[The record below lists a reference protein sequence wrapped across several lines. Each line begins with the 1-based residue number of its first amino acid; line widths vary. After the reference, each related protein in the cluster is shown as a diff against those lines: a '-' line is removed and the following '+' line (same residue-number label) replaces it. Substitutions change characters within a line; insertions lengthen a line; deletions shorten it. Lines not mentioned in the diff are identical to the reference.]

1 LNPFLN
7 RIQIIIV
14 VLTGNNQNDMTKP
27 ILPVN
32 SPKVINAWC
41 SYDIANSAYMLSV
54 NTVLYPIFYQQ
65 VTQKAFGSEM
75 VKFMGLNIKNTV
87 LYEYAIALGYFLVIL
102 MTLSLSGIADLGGY
116 RKRFMQSFTVLGSFA
131 CMGLYFFKGENILLG
146 LLLPM
151 LAVLG
156 FAGSLVYYNSFLPI
170 IATPDQ
176 HDRVSAK
183 GFSFGYAGS
192 MILLIFNIFS
202 LQNYQLF
209 GFADSLE
216 AIRFSFIEVGI
227 WWLAISQIAF
237 YYLREERK
245 VVSWDVTLFTR
256 GFHEVINVFG
266 YIKKHKTM
274 YRFLLS
280 FFFFSMGV
288 QTIIIVASLF
298 GKAEL
303 GITDT
308 KLIMTIL
315 IIQLVAILG
324 AYIFGRVSTRFG
336 NRTSLLW
343 MLGIW
348 IFVCLSAYYI
358 HQEIQFYCLSALLG
372 LVMGGIQS
380 QARSTWSKLI
390 PSDTT
395 DTASY
400 FSFYDSTEKFAI
412 VIGML
417 GFGIIEQITGS
428 MRNSTLLLSL
438 FFIVSFLIIAFT
450 KLKKNEPSLA

>member
-1 LNPFLN
+1 
-7 RIQIIIV
+7 
-14 VLTGNNQNDMTKP
+14 
-27 ILPVN
+27 
-32 SPKVINAWC
+32 
-41 SYDIANSAYMLSV
+41 
-54 NTVLYPIFYQQ
+54 VLYPIFYQQ

-75 VKFMGLNIKNTV
+75 VTFMGLNIKNTV

-102 MTLSLSGIADLGGY
+102 MTLSLSGIADLGGF
-116 RKRFMQSFTVLGSFA
+116 RKRFMQSFTMLGSFA
-131 CMGLYFFKGENILLG
+131 CMGLFFFKGENIGLG

-170 IATPDQ
+170 IATSDR
-176 HDRVSAK
+176 HDRISAK

-202 LQNYQLF
+202 LQKYQLF
-209 GFADSLE
+209 GFSDSLE

-227 WWLAISQIAF
+227 WWLTISQIAF

-245 VVSWDVTLFTR
+245 VVHWDVTIFTR
-256 GFHEVINVFG
+256 GFHEVFNVFG

-315 IIQLVAILG
+315 IIQVVAILG
-324 AYIFGRVSTRFG
+324 AFIFGRVSTRFG

-343 MLGIW
+343 MLAIW
-348 IFVCLSAYYI
+348 VFVCFSAYNVHDEY
-358 HQEIQFYCLSALLG
+358 QFYVLSALVG

-390 PSDTT
+390 PSNTT

-400 FSFYDSTEKFAI
+400 FSFYDSTEKLAI

-450 KLKKNEPSLA
+450 KLKKEESSLA

>member
-1 LNPFLN
+1 MK
-7 RIQIIIV
+7 R
-14 VLTGNNQNDMTKP
+14 P

-41 SYDIANSAYMLSV
+41 SYDIANSAYILSV

-75 VKFMGLNIKNTV
+75 VTFMGLNIKNTV

-116 RKRFMQSFTVLGSFA
+116 RKRFMQSFTMLGSFA
-131 CMGLYFFKGENILLG
+131 CMGLFFFKGENIGLG

-170 IATPDQ
+170 IATSDR
-176 HDRVSAK
+176 HDRISAK

-202 LQNYQLF
+202 LQKYQLF
-209 GFADSLE
+209 GFSDSLE

-227 WWLAISQIAF
+227 WWLTISQIAF

-245 VVSWDVTLFTR
+245 VVHWDVTIFTR
-256 GFHEVINVFG
+256 GFHEVFNVFG

-315 IIQLVAILG
+315 IIQVVAILG
-324 AYIFGRVSTRFG
+324 AVIFGRVSTRFG

-343 MLGIW
+343 MLAIW
-348 IFVCLSAYYI
+348 VFVCFSAYNVHNEY
-358 HQEIQFYCLSALLG
+358 QFYVLSALVG

-390 PSDTT
+390 PSNTT

-400 FSFYDSTEKFAI
+400 FSFYDSTEKLAI

-417 GFGIIEQITGS
+417 SFGIIEQITGS

-450 KLKKNEPSLA
+450 KLKKEESSLA

>member
-1 LNPFLN
+1 
-7 RIQIIIV
+7 
-14 VLTGNNQNDMTKP
+14 MTKP

-32 SPKVINAWC
+32 STKVINAWC

-65 VTQKAFGSEM
+65 VTRKAFGSEM
-75 VKFMGLNIKNTV
+75 VTFMGMNIRNTV

-116 RKRFMQSFTVLGSFA
+116 RKRFMQSFTVLGSLA
-131 CMGLYFFKGENILLG
+131 CMGLYFFTGENILLG

-156 FAGSLVYYNSFLPI
+156 FAGSLVYYNSFLPL

-176 HDRVSAK
+176 HDRISAK

-192 MILLIFNIFS
+192 MLLLIFNIFS
-202 LQNYQLF
+202 LQNYTMF
-209 GFADSLE
+209 GFSDSLE

-227 WWLAISQIAF
+227 WWLAVSQIAF
-237 YYLREERK
+237 YFLREERK
-245 VVSWDVTLFTR
+245 EVSWDVSLFTR

-308 KLIMTIL
+308 RLIMTIL

-324 AYIFGRVSTRFG
+324 ASVFGRVSARFG

-343 MLGIW
+343 MLAVW
-348 IFVCLSAYYI
+348 IFICFSAYSI
-358 HQEIQFYCLSALLG
+358 HTENQFYILSALLG

-390 PSDTT
+390 PSDTR

-450 KLKKNEPSLA
+450 KLKKDESSIV

>member
-1 LNPFLN
+1 MQRP
-7 RIQIIIV
+7 V
-14 VLTGNNQNDMTKP
+14 
-27 ILPVN
+27 LPVN

-41 SYDIANSAYMLSV
+41 SYDIANSAYILSV

-75 VKFMGLNIKNTV
+75 VMFMGINIKNTV

-102 MTLSLSGIADLGGY
+102 LTLSLSGIADLGGY
-116 RKRFMQSFTVLGSFA
+116 RKRFMQSFTLLGSFA
-131 CMGLYFFKGENILLG
+131 CMGLFFFTGENILLG

-170 IATPDQ
+170 IATPDRY
-176 HDRVSAK
+176 DRISAK

-192 MILLIFNIFS
+192 MLLLIFNIFS
-202 LQNYQLF
+202 LKNYQLF
-209 GFADSLE
+209 GFSDSLE

-227 WWLAISQIAF
+227 WWLAVSQIAF

-245 VVSWDVTLFTR
+245 TVKWDVSIFTR
-256 GFHEVINVFG
+256 GFREVSNVFG

-298 GKAEL
+298 GKSEL

-315 IIQLVAILG
+315 IIQVVAILG
-324 AYIFGRVSTRFG
+324 AFIFGRVSSRFG
-336 NRTSLLW
+336 NKTSLLW
-343 MLGIW
+343 MLAIW
-348 IFVCLSAYYI
+348 IFVCLSAYYV
-358 HQEIQFYCLSALLG
+358 HDELQFYILSALLG

-380 QARSTWSKLI
+380 QARSTWSKLM
-390 PSDTT
+390 PSATT

-400 FSFYDSTEKFAI
+400 FSFYDSTEKLAI

-417 GFGIIEQITGS
+417 GFGIIEQVTGS
-428 MRNSTLLLSL
+428 MRNGTLLLSL
-438 FFIVSFLIIAFT
+438 FFVVSFLIIAFT
-450 KLKKNEPSLA
+450 KLKKEESSPAYK

>member
-1 LNPFLN
+1 M
-7 RIQIIIV
+7 RR
-14 VLTGNNQNDMTKP
+14 P
-27 ILPVN
+27 ILPIN
-32 SPKVINAWC
+32 SPKVIKAWC
-41 SYDIANSAYMLSV
+41 SYDIANSAYILSV

-65 VTQKAFGSEM
+65 VTQKAFGSEIIP
-75 VKFMGLNIKNTV
+75 FMGLNIKNTV
-87 LYEYAIALGYFLVIL
+87 LYEYAIALGYLIVIL
-102 MTLSLSGIADLGGY
+102 LTLSLSGIADMGGY
-116 RKRFMQSFTVLGSFA
+116 RKRFMQFFTVLGSFA
-131 CMGLYFFKGENILLG
+131 CIGLFGFTGANIGLG

-170 IATPDQ
+170 IATPDR
-176 HDRVSAK
+176 HDRISAM
-183 GFSFGYAGS
+183 GFSYGYAGS
-192 MILLIFNIFS
+192 MLLLIFNIFS
-202 LQNYQLF
+202 LENYQMF
-209 GFADSLE
+209 GFSDKLE

-227 WWLAISQIAF
+227 WWLAVSQIAF

-245 VVSWDVTLFTR
+245 KVQLDSTIFKR
-256 GFHEVINVFG
+256 GFNEVFKVLA
-266 YIKKHKTM
+266 YIRKHKSM
-274 YRFLLS
+274 YRFLLA

-288 QTIIIVASLF
+288 QTIIIIASLF

-303 GITDT
+303 GISDT

-324 AYIFGRVSTRFG
+324 AYLFGRVSSRFG
-336 NRTSLLW
+336 NKTSLLW

-348 IFVCLSAYYI
+348 VFVCFSAYTVHDEY
-358 HQEIQFYCLSALLG
+358 QFYVLAALVG

-390 PSDTT
+390 PPDTT

-400 FSFYDSTEKFAI
+400 FSFYDSTEKLAI

-417 GFGIIEQITGS
+417 GFGLIEQLTGS

-438 FFIVSFLIIAFT
+438 FFIVSFVIIAITRFE
-450 KLKKNEPSLA
+450 KEEPIVV

>member
-1 LNPFLN
+1 
-7 RIQIIIV
+7 
-14 VLTGNNQNDMTKP
+14 MTRP

-32 SPKVINAWC
+32 STKVINAWC

-65 VTQKAFGSEM
+65 VTKKAFGSEM
-75 VKFMGLNIKNTV
+75 VTFMGMNIKNTV

-102 MTLSLSGIADLGGY
+102 LTLSLSGIADLGGY

-131 CMGLYFFKGENILLG
+131 CMGLFFFTGENITLG

-170 IATPDQ
+170 IATPDR
-176 HDRVSAK
+176 HDRISAK

-202 LQNYQLF
+202 LQNYQMF
-209 GFADSLE
+209 GFSDSLE
-216 AIRFSFIEVGI
+216 AIQFSFILVGV
-227 WWLAISQIAF
+227 WWLAVSQIAF
-237 YYLREERK
+237 YFLREERK
-245 VVSWDVTLFTR
+245 EVSWDVTIFTR
-256 GFHEVINVFG
+256 GFHEVFNVFG

-303 GITDT
+303 GISDT

-324 AYIFGRVSTRFG
+324 AYFFGRVSTRYG

-348 IFVCLSAYYI
+348 VFVCLSAYYV
-358 HQEIQFYCLSALLG
+358 HEEIQFYVLSALLG

-380 QARSTWSKLI
+380 QARSTWSKLM

-417 GFGIIEQITGS
+417 GFGIIEQVTGN

-450 KLKKNEPSLA
+450 KLKKDETSLA

>member
-1 LNPFLN
+1 MK
-7 RIQIIIV
+7 R
-14 VLTGNNQNDMTKP
+14 P
-27 ILPVN
+27 ILPIN

-41 SYDIANSAYMLSV
+41 SYDIANSAYVLSV

-75 VKFMGLNIKNTV
+75 VTFMGLNIKNTV
-87 LYEYAIALGYFLVIL
+87 LYEYAIALGYFLVIIL
-102 MTLSLSGIADLGGY
+102 TLSLSGIADMGGY
-116 RKRFMQSFTVLGSFA
+116 RKRFMQTFTTLGSFA
-131 CMGLYFFKGENILLG
+131 CMGLFFFTGANIWLG

-170 IATPDQ
+170 IATPDR
-176 HDRVSAK
+176 HDRISAR

-192 MILLIFNIFS
+192 MILLIFNILS
-202 LQNYQLF
+202 LEKYEWF
-209 GFADSLE
+209 GFSDGLE

-227 WWLAISQIAF
+227 WWLVVSQIAF
-237 YYLREERK
+237 YYLREEHK
-245 VVSWDVTLFTR
+245 AVKWDVTIFTR
-256 GFHEVINVFG
+256 GFHEVFNVLG
-266 YIKKHKTM
+266 YIRKHKTM

-303 GITDT
+303 GVSDT
-308 KLIMTIL
+308 MLIVTIL
-315 IIQLVAILG
+315 IIQAVAILG
-324 AYIFGRVSTRFG
+324 AFLFGRVSTRFG

-343 MLGIW
+343 MLAIW
-348 IFVCLSAYYI
+348 IIICFSAYKV
-358 HQEIQFYCLSALLG
+358 QTEFQFYALSALVG

-400 FSFYDSTEKFAI
+400 FSFYDSTEKLAI

-450 KLKKNEPSLA
+450 KLKKEESS

>member
-1 LNPFLN
+1 M
-7 RIQIIIV
+7 RR
-14 VLTGNNQNDMTKP
+14 P
-27 ILPVN
+27 ILPIN

-41 SYDIANSAYMLSV
+41 SYDIANSAYILSV

-65 VTQKAFGSEM
+65 VTRKAFGSEM
-75 VKFMGLNIKNTV
+75 VTFMGLNMKNTV
-87 LYEYAIALGYFLVIL
+87 LYEYAIAMGYFLVIL

-131 CMGLYFFKGENILLG
+131 CMGLFFFKGENIGLG

-170 IATPDQ
+170 IATPDR
-176 HDRVSAK
+176 HDRISAK

-202 LQNYQLF
+202 VQKYQLF

-227 WWLAISQIAF
+227 WWLAVSQIAF
-237 YYLREERK
+237 YYLREDRK
-245 VVSWDVTLFTR
+245 VVHWDLTIFTR
-256 GFHEVINVFG
+256 GFHEVFVVFG

-288 QTIIIVASLF
+288 QTVIIVASLF

-303 GITDT
+303 GISDT
-308 KLIMTIL
+308 MLIMTIL

-324 AYIFGRVSTRFG
+324 AFVFGMVSTRFG

-348 IFVCLSAYYI
+348 IFVCFSAYNV
-358 HQEIQFYCLSALLG
+358 HDDIQFYVLSALVG

-390 PSDTT
+390 PTHKSDT
-395 DTASY
+395 AAY
-400 FSFYDSTEKFAI
+400 FSFYDSTEKLAI

-450 KLKKNEPSLA
+450 KLKKEESSLT

>member
-1 LNPFLN
+1 MHRP
-7 RIQIIIV
+7 V
-14 VLTGNNQNDMTKP
+14 
-27 ILPVN
+27 LPVN

-41 SYDIANSAYMLSV
+41 TYDIANSAYMLSV

-75 VKFMGLNIKNTV
+75 VAFMGVNIKNTV

-102 MTLSLSGIADLGGY
+102 LTLSLSGIADLGGY
-116 RKRFMQSFTVLGSFA
+116 RKRFMQFFTTLGSFA
-131 CMGLYFFKGENILLG
+131 CMGLFFFTGENLMLG
-146 LLLPM
+146 LVFPM
-151 LAVLG
+151 LAVIG

-170 IATPDQ
+170 IASPDR
-176 HDRVSAK
+176 HDRISAK

-192 MILLIFNIFS
+192 MLLLIFNIFS
-202 LQNYQLF
+202 LQQFQVF
-209 GFADSLE
+209 GFSNSLE
-216 AIRFSFIEVGI
+216 ALRFSFIEVGI
-227 WWLAISQIAF
+227 WWLAVSQIAF

-245 VVSWDVTLFTR
+245 EIRWNATILTK

-315 IIQLVAILG
+315 IIQFVAIAG
-324 AYIFGRVSTRFG
+324 SYVFGRVSTRFG

-343 MLGIW
+343 MLAIW
-348 IFVCLSAYYI
+348 IFICLSAYI
-358 HQEIQFYCLSALLG
+358 VHTELQFYILSALVG

-390 PSDTT
+390 PSGTT

-400 FSFYDSTEKFAI
+400 FSFYDSTEKLAI
-412 VIGML
+412 VVGML
-417 GFGIIEQITGS
+417 GFGIIEQVTGN

-450 KLKKNEPSLA
+450 KLKKEETLTV

>member
-1 LNPFLN
+1 MQ
-7 RIQIIIV
+7 R
-14 VLTGNNQNDMTKP
+14 P

-32 SPKVINAWC
+32 STKVINAWC
-41 SYDIANSAYMLSV
+41 SYDIANSAYILSV

-65 VTQKAFGSEM
+65 VTRKAFGSEM
-75 VKFMGLNIKNTV
+75 VTLMGLNIKNTV
-87 LYEYAIALGYFLVIL
+87 MYEYAIALGYFIVIL
-102 MTLSLSGIADLGGY
+102 LTLALSGIADLGGY
-116 RKRFMQSFTVLGSFA
+116 RKRFMQFFTMLGSFA
-131 CMGLYFFKGENILLG
+131 CMGLFFFTGENIGLG

-170 IATPDQ
+170 IATPDH
-176 HDRVSAK
+176 HDRISAR

-202 LQNYQLF
+202 LQKYQLF
-209 GFADSLE
+209 GFSGSLE

-227 WWLAISQIAF
+227 WWLAVSQVAF

-245 VVSWDVTLFTR
+245 VVHWDVSLFTR
-256 GFHEVINVFG
+256 GFHEVFNVFG
-266 YIKKHKTM
+266 YIRKHKTM

-324 AYIFGRVSTRFG
+324 AFLFGRVSTRFG

-343 MLGIW
+343 MLAIW
-348 IFVCLSAYYI
+348 VFVCFSAYNVRD
-358 HQEIQFYCLSALLG
+358 EVQFYILSALVG

-380 QARSTWSKLI
+380 QARSTWSKLM
-390 PSDTT
+390 PSDTK

-400 FSFYDSTEKFAI
+400 FSFYDSTEKLAI

-450 KLKKNEPSLA
+450 KLKKEEPSTA

>member
-1 LNPFLN
+1 M
-7 RIQIIIV
+7 RR
-14 VLTGNNQNDMTKP
+14 P

-41 SYDIANSAYMLSV
+41 SYDIANSAYILSV
-54 NTVLYPIFYQQ
+54 NTVLYPIFYEQ
-65 VTQKAFGSEM
+65 VTRKAFGSEM
-75 VKFMGLNIKNTV
+75 VTFVGLNIKNTV
-87 LYEYAIALGYFLVIL
+87 LYEYAIALGYFMVIL
-102 MTLSLSGIADLGGY
+102 LTLSLSGIADLSGY
-116 RKRFMQSFTVLGSFA
+116 RKRFMQAFTILGSFA
-131 CMGLYFFKGENILLG
+131 CMGLFFFTGENIGLG
-146 LLLPM
+146 LMFPM

-170 IATPDQ
+170 IATPDH
-176 HDRVSAK
+176 HDRISAK

-192 MILLIFNIFS
+192 MLLLIFNIFS
-202 LQNYQLF
+202 LQNYQFF
-209 GFADSLE
+209 GFSNSLE

-227 WWLAISQIAF
+227 WWLAVSQIAF
-237 YYLREERK
+237 YFLREERK
-245 VVSWDVTLFTR
+245 VVQWDVSIFTR
-256 GFHEVINVFG
+256 GFHEVFNVFG
-266 YIKKHKTM
+266 YIRKHKTM

-315 IIQLVAILG
+315 IIQLVAIFG
-324 AYIFGRVSTRFG
+324 AYIFGRVSARFG

-343 MLGIW
+343 MLAIW
-348 IFVCLSAYYI
+348 ILICISAYYVYT
-358 HQEIQFYCLSALLG
+358 EMQFYILSALLG
-372 LVMGGIQS
+372 MVMGGIQS

-390 PSDTT
+390 PSGTT

-400 FSFYDSTEKFAI
+400 FSFYDSTEKLAI

-417 GFGIIEQITGS
+417 GFGIIEQVTGN

-450 KLKKNEPSLA
+450 KLKKEEPALA

>member
-1 LNPFLN
+1 MTRP
-7 RIQIIIV
+7 
-14 VLTGNNQNDMTKP
+14 VLP
-27 ILPVN
+27 IN
-32 SPKVINAWC
+32 SKKVINAWC
-41 SYDIANSAYMLSV
+41 SYDIANSAYILSV
-54 NTVLYPIFYQQ
+54 NTVLYPIYYQI
-65 VTQKAFGSEM
+65 VTKNAFGSVM
-75 VKFMGLNIKNTV
+75 VKFLGVSIKNTV
-87 LYEYAIALGYFLVIL
+87 LYEYAIALGYLLVIFL
-102 MTLSLSGIADLGGY
+102 TLSLSGIADMGGY
-116 RKRFMQSFTVLGSFA
+116 RKRFMQSFTLLGSLA
-131 CMGLYFFKGENILLG
+131 CLGLYYFNGANIGLG

-170 IATPDQ
+170 IATPDL
-176 HDRVSAK
+176 HDRISAR

-202 LQNYQLF
+202 LENYQMF
-209 GFADSLE
+209 GFADKLE
-216 AIRFSFIEVGI
+216 AIRFSFIEVGF
-227 WWLAISQIAF
+227 WWLLVSQIAF

-245 VVSWDVTLFTR
+245 KVKLDTSIFTR
-256 GFHEVINVFG
+256 GFHEVIVVFG
-266 YIKKHKTM
+266 YIRKHKAM
-274 YRFLLS
+274 SRFLLS

-288 QTIIIVASLF
+288 QTVIIVASLF

-324 AYIFGRVSTRFG
+324 AFIFGRVSSRFG
-336 NRTSLLW
+336 NKTSLLW
-343 MLGIW
+343 MLSIW
-348 IFVCLSAYYI
+348 IFICISAYLVHHEY
-358 HQEIQFYCLSALLG
+358 QFYCLAALVG

-390 PSDTT
+390 PAGNN

-400 FSFYDSTEKFAI
+400 FSFYDSTEKLAI

-417 GFGIIEQITGS
+417 GFGLIEQLTGS

-438 FFIVSFLIIAFT
+438 FFIVSIVIIAVT
-450 KLKKNEPSLA
+450 KLEKEEPNL

>member
-1 LNPFLN
+1 MRRPLL
-7 RIQIIIV
+7 
-14 VLTGNNQNDMTKP
+14 P
-27 ILPVN
+27 IN

-41 SYDIANSAYMLSV
+41 SYDIANSAYILSV

-75 VKFMGLNIKNTV
+75 VQFMGMSIKNTV
-87 LYEYAIALGYFLVIL
+87 LYEYAIALGYLLVIFT
-102 MTLSLSGIADLGGY
+102 TLSLSGIADMGGY
-116 RKRFMQSFTVLGSFA
+116 RKRFMQFFTLLGSLA
-131 CMGLYFFKGENILLG
+131 CIGLFGFNGANIGLG

-170 IATPDQ
+170 IATSDH
-176 HDRVSAK
+176 HDRISAR

-192 MILLIFNIFS
+192 MLLLIFNIFS
-202 LQNYQLF
+202 LQKYQLF
-209 GFADSLE
+209 GFTNELE
-216 AIRFSFIEVGI
+216 AVRFSFIEVGI
-227 WWLAISQIAF
+227 WWLAVSQIAF

-245 VVSWDVTLFTR
+245 NVQFDATIFTR
-256 GFHEVINVFG
+256 GFHEIFKVFG
-266 YIKKHKTM
+266 YIKKHQAM

-324 AYIFGRVSTRFG
+324 AMIFGRVSSRFG
-336 NRTSLLW
+336 NKTSLLW
-343 MLGIW
+343 MLAIW
-348 IFVCLSAYYI
+348 VFVCFSAYIVHNEY
-358 HQEIQFYCLSALLG
+358 QFYTLAALVG

-390 PSDTT
+390 PSNTT

-400 FSFYDSTEKFAI
+400 FSFYDSTEKLAI
-412 VIGML
+412 VIGMF
-417 GFGIIEQITGS
+417 GFGFIEQLTGS

-438 FFIVSFLIIAFT
+438 FFIVSFVIIAVT
-450 KLKKNEPSLA
+450 NLKKEEPSLI

>member
-1 LNPFLN
+1 M
-7 RIQIIIV
+7 RR
-14 VLTGNNQNDMTKP
+14 P
-27 ILPVN
+27 ILPIN

-41 SYDIANSAYMLSV
+41 SYDIANSAYILSV

-65 VTQKAFGSEM
+65 VTRKAFGSEM
-75 VKFMGLNIKNTV
+75 VTFMGLNMKNTV
-87 LYEYAIALGYFLVIL
+87 LYEYAIAMGYFLVIL

-131 CMGLYFFKGENILLG
+131 CMGLFFFKGENIGLG

-170 IATPDQ
+170 IATPDR
-176 HDRVSAK
+176 HDRISAK

-202 LQNYQLF
+202 VQKYQLF

-227 WWLAISQIAF
+227 WWLAVSQIAF
-237 YYLREERK
+237 YYLRENRK
-245 VVSWDVTLFTR
+245 VVHWDLTIFTR
-256 GFHEVINVFG
+256 GFHEVFVVFG

-288 QTIIIVASLF
+288 QTVIIVASLF

-303 GITDT
+303 GISDT
-308 KLIMTIL
+308 MLIMTIL

-324 AYIFGRVSTRFG
+324 AFVFGMVSTRFG

-348 IFVCLSAYYI
+348 IFVCFSAYNV
-358 HQEIQFYCLSALLG
+358 HDDIQFYVLSALVG

-390 PSDTT
+390 PQNTT

-400 FSFYDSTEKFAI
+400 FSFYDSTEKLAI

-450 KLKKNEPSLA
+450 KLKKEES

>member
-1 LNPFLN
+1 
-7 RIQIIIV
+7 
-14 VLTGNNQNDMTKP
+14 
-27 ILPVN
+27 
-32 SPKVINAWC
+32 
-41 SYDIANSAYMLSV
+41 MLSV

-75 VKFMGLNIKNTV
+75 VTFMGMNIKNTV
-87 LYEYAIALGYFLVIL
+87 LYEYAIALGYLIVIFL
-102 MTLSLSGIADLGGY
+102 TLSLSGIADLGGY
-116 RKRFMQSFTVLGSFA
+116 RKQFMRFFTMLGSFA
-131 CMGLYFFKGENILLG
+131 CIGLFWFTGTNITLG
-146 LLLPM
+146 LILPM

-170 IATPDQ
+170 IATPDR
-176 HDRVSAK
+176 HDRISAK

-192 MILLIFNIFS
+192 MLLLIFNIFT

-209 GFADSLE
+209 GFSDALQ

-227 WWLAISQIAF
+227 WWLAVSQIAF

-245 VVSWDVTLFTR
+245 AVQWDVTLFTK
-256 GFHEVINVFG
+256 GFHEVFKVFG
-266 YIKKHKTM
+266 YIKTQKNM

-324 AYIFGRVSTRFG
+324 AFVFGKVSTRFG

-343 MLGIW
+343 MLAIW
-348 IFVCLSAYYI
+348 VFICFSAYNV
-358 HQEIQFYCLSALLG
+358 HDENQFYVLAAMVG

-390 PSDTT
+390 PVHTT

-400 FSFYDSTEKFAI
+400 FSFYDSTEKLAI

-417 GFGIIEQITGS
+417 GFGIIEQATGS

-438 FFIVSFLIIAFT
+438 FFVVSFLIIAFT
-450 KLKKNEPSLA
+450 KLKKEETSPA

>member
-1 LNPFLN
+1 
-7 RIQIIIV
+7 
-14 VLTGNNQNDMTKP
+14 MKKP
-27 ILPVN
+27 ILPIN

-41 SYDIANSAYMLSV
+41 SYDIANSAYILSV

-75 VKFMGLNIKNTV
+75 VTFIGLSIKNTV

-102 MTLSLSGIADLGGY
+102 LTLSLSGIADLGGL
-116 RKRFMQSFTVLGSFA
+116 RKQFMRFFTMLGSFA
-131 CMGLYFFKGENILLG
+131 CIGLYWFTGANITLG
-146 LLLPM
+146 LFLPM

-170 IATPDQ
+170 IATPDR
-176 HDRVSAK
+176 HDRISAK
-183 GFSFGYAGS
+183 GFSYGYAGS
-192 MILLIFNIFS
+192 MLLLIFNIFS
-202 LQNYQLF
+202 LQKYYLF
-209 GFADSLE
+209 GFSDSLE

-227 WWLAISQIAF
+227 WWLAVSQIAF

-245 VVSWDVTLFTR
+245 VVHWDVTIFTR
-256 GFHEVINVFG
+256 GFHEVFKVLS
-266 YIKKHKTM
+266 YIRRHKTM

-315 IIQLVAILG
+315 IIQVVAILG
-324 AYIFGRVSTRFG
+324 AFIFGRVSTRFG
-336 NRTSLLW
+336 NKTSLLW
-343 MLGIW
+343 MLAIW
-348 IFVCLSAYYI
+348 VFVCFSAYNVHDEY
-358 HQEIQFYCLSALLG
+358 QFYVLSALVG

-400 FSFYDSTEKFAI
+400 FSFYDSTEKLAI

-417 GFGIIEQITGS
+417 GFGIIEQVTGS

-450 KLKKNEPSLA
+450 KLKKEEPSST

>member
-1 LNPFLN
+1 MQRP
-7 RIQIIIV
+7 V
-14 VLTGNNQNDMTKP
+14 
-27 ILPVN
+27 LPVN

-75 VKFMGLNIKNTV
+75 VTFMGMNIKNTV

-102 MTLSLSGIADLGGY
+102 LTLSLSGIVDLGGF
-116 RKRFMQSFTVLGSFA
+116 RKLFMRVFTMLGSFA
-131 CMGLYFFKGENILLG
+131 CMGLFFFTGENILVG

-170 IATPDQ
+170 IATPDR
-176 HDRVSAK
+176 HDRISAK

-192 MILLIFNIFS
+192 MLLLIFNIFS
-202 LQNYQLF
+202 LQKYQLF
-209 GFADSLE
+209 GFSDSLE

-227 WWLAISQIAF
+227 WWLAVSQIAF

-245 VVSWDVTLFTR
+245 AVQWDLTIITR
-256 GFHEVINVFG
+256 GFHEVFSVFG

-324 AYIFGRVSTRFG
+324 AFLFGKVSTRFG

-343 MLGIW
+343 MLAIW
-348 IFVCLSAYYI
+348 IIVCLSAYYVYD
-358 HQEIQFYCLSALLG
+358 ENQFYVLAALLG
-372 LVMGGIQS
+372 MVMGGIQS

-400 FSFYDSTEKFAI
+400 FSFYDSTEKLAI

-417 GFGIIEQITGS
+417 GFGIIEQVTGS

-438 FFIVSFLIIAFT
+438 FFIISFLIIAFT
-450 KLKKNEPSLA
+450 KLKKEESTPA